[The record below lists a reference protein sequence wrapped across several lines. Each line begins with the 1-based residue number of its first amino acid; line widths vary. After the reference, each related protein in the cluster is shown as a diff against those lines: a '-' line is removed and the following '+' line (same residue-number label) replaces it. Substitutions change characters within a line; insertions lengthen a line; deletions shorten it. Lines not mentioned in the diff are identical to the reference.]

1 MPPSSSSF
9 TRLNHPQPVPNW
21 MGSFTLSAPPNTD
34 LWRKPPSRDTSTA
47 PILYTA
53 LRSPFIAAEVTV
65 SADWELEWDQGGLVI
80 FAGAPPG
87 RLPNPN
93 NPSPNPNPNSSSTAG
108 TSLAAAVGTTTTT
121 TTNTSNNPATS
132 TSTSASTSTS
142 TTDSSTTQAQ
152 TQAQAQA
159 QAQARHNEPPPPY
172 LPPPPASKWVKA
184 GLEFYNNAPHASA
197 VCAASDGADWALAPL
212 FPSSP
217 TSSPHPGHPTHTPTP
232 PLRVKLERVGHALWI
247 WFSTDPPGAAAMGWR
262 KLREVTWFFWGVED
276 KAVRVGVYASRPA
289 GFGGGGSVFAM
300 RNGGSG
306 GGGEGRRLVVEF
318 EGLEIF

>member
-9 TRLNHPQPVPNW
+9 TRLNHPQPVPSW

-87 RLPNPN
+87 RLPDPN
-93 NPSPNPNPNSSSTAG
+93 NPSPN
-108 TSLAAAVGTTTTT
+108 
-121 TTNTSNNPATS
+121 TS
-132 TSTSASTSTS
+132 TSTNSSTTATSSPSPSSNPPATSAASTSTS
-142 TTDSSTTQAQ
+142 TSTPASTSTTQS
-152 TQAQAQA
+152 QAQLQP
-159 QAQARHNEPPPPY
+159 QRHIEPPPPY

-197 VCAASDGADWALAPL
+197 VCATSDGADWALAPL
-212 FPSSP
+212 FPSSS
-217 TSSPHPGHPTHTPTP
+217 TYSPHMGHLTHTPTP

-262 KLREVTWFFWGVED
+262 
-276 KAVRVGVYASRPA
+276 
-289 GFGGGGSVFAM
+289 
-300 RNGGSG
+300 
-306 GGGEGRRLVVEF
+306 
-318 EGLEIF
+318 

>member
-87 RLPNPN
+87 RVPNPN
-93 NPSPNPNPNSSSTAG
+93 APSPNPSTSSPTAE
-108 TSLAAAVGTTTTT
+108 A
-121 TTNTSNNPATS
+121 NTSNSSASATTS
-132 TSTSASTSTS
+132 TSTSP
-142 TTDSSTTQAQ
+142 TDSTPTQSQ
-152 TQAQAQA
+152 PQPQ
-159 QAQARHNEPPPPY
+159 RHSEAPPPY
-172 LPPPPASKWVKA
+172 LQPPPASKWVKA

-212 FPSSP
+212 FPPSP
-217 TSSPHPGHPTHTPTP
+217 TSSDSTFPMHTPTP

-247 WFSTDPPGAAAMGWR
+247 WFSTDPPGAGMGGGWR

-289 GFGGGGSVFAM
+289 GFGGAGSVFAM
-300 RNGGSG
+300 RNGGGGSG
-306 GGGEGRRLVVEF
+306 MEGRGLVVEF

>member
-87 RLPNPN
+87 RVPNPN
-93 NPSPNPNPNSSSTAG
+93 APSPSP
-108 TSLAAAVGTTTTT
+108 
-121 TTNTSNNPATS
+121 S
-132 TSTSASTSTS
+132 TSTSSTDGAAPSNPSTSTS
-142 TTDSSTTQAQ
+142 PTTDLSTTQPQ
-152 TQAQAQA
+152 PQPQP
-159 QAQARHNEPPPPY
+159 RRNEPPPPY
-172 LPPPPASKWVKA
+172 MPPPPASKWVKA

-197 VCAASDGADWALAPL
+197 VCATSDGADWALAPL
-212 FPSSP
+212 FPPSTSP
-217 TSSPHPGHPTHTPTP
+217 TSVSPTPHPTP

-247 WFSTDPPGAAAMGWR
+247 WFSTDVDVSGDGLAGGAAGGGMDRQLQGGGWR

-289 GFGGGGSVFAM
+289 GFGGSTVWAM
-300 RNGGSG
+300 RNGGANT
-306 GGGEGRRLVVEF
+306 GGEGRGLVVEF